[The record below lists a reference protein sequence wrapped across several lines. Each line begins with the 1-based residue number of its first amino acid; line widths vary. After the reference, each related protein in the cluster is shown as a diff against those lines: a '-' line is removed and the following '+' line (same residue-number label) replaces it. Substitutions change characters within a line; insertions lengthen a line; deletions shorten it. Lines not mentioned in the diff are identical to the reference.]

1 MKRFLTIF
9 MLIICLASGFAQ
21 SKGTSPN
28 QDSGFMSWV
37 HDAWKTVQEQGR
49 PAAEKM
55 VRQWPKR
62 FQGMKQ
68 QVGDLCKRAHDK
80 VVEMD
85 LEQKKNLLTELWR
98 MRKSLDLL
106 TLLQPEVLH
115 SLTGLDTSGLANL
128 ESQVKTVTA
137 SVQSALEPKRP
148 VKT

>member
-1 MKRFLTIF
+1 MNRFLTVF
-9 MLIICLASGFAQ
+9 LILVCVSSGFAQ
-21 SKGTSPN
+21 TKGADAS
-28 QDSGFMSWV
+28 QDNGFMSWV

-68 QVGDLCKRAHDK
+68 QVGELCKRAHDK

-115 SLTGLDTSGLANL
+115 SLTGLDTSGLASL
-128 ESQVKTVTA
+128 ESQVKNVTA
-137 SVQSALEPKRP
+137 VVQSQIDPKHS
-148 VKT
+148 VKS